1 MTQLALSV
9 PAGMLHRPL
18 VPTRSAVIII
28 EKAGIVPTGD

>member
-18 VPTRSAVIII
+18 VPRSAAIMI